1 MLTLDGELLARIQR
15 LEDVEAVQNLH
26 YRYCAACDDNYDADG
41 IAAVFTEDG
50 VWDGGEVGRYEG
62 RSAIVAGFAK
72 MINSFKFVQHIV
84 GNPIIQIHGDTAT
97 CQSRLWLV
105 KITNT
110 GSQTIAFAGRYHN
123 ECIRQDGQWLIKR
136 LGLFLAKLPT
146 AE

>member
-1 MLTLDGELLARIQR
+1 MLTPDSKLSERIQR

-26 YRYCAACDDNYDADG
+26 YRYFAACDDNYDADG
-41 IAAVFTEDG
+41 IVAVFTKDG

-62 RSAIVAGFAK
+62 RSAIEAGFAEMK
-72 MINSFKFVQHIV
+72 NSFKFVQHIV
-84 GNPIIQIHGDTAT
+84 GNPIIQVQGDNAT
-97 CQSRLWLV
+97 CHWRLWLV

-123 ECIRQDGQWLIKR
+123 ECVRQDGQWLIKR
-136 LGLFLAKLPT
+136 LELSLAKLPT

>member
-1 MLTLDGELLARIQR
+1 MPTLDNTLSERIQR

-26 YRYCAACDDNYDADG
+26 YRDCSACDDNYDAAG
-41 IAAVFTEDG
+41 IAAVFTDDG

-62 RSAIVAGFAK
+62 RSAIIVGFAE
-72 MINSFKFVQHIV
+72 MINSSKFVQHIV
-84 GNPIIQIHGDTAT
+84 GNPIIQIQGDTAT

-110 GSQTIAFAGRYHN
+110 GSETIAFAGRYHN
-123 ECIRQDGQWLIKR
+123 ECVRQDGQWLIKR